1 MTQPLVS
8 IRVAIAEADEGD
20 LARARSILLQ
30 DRAIQVVA
38 TMSERSQL
46 SVVLDSE
53 PDVILL
59 STTVEP
65 HEPATLVKQLLE
77 LSPQTQVVLVT
88 EPNDAID
95 LRRTMLAGA
104 RAVLQKPLAGDDL
117 RHTVREV
124 WESDVA
130 RRQRMDERAR
140 QRQAKVTHG
149 QIITLFSPKGGVGCT
164 LVATNLAIALQRAT
178 QKRVALVDY
187 SLQFGTIGS
196 LLNVQSIHN
205 LSELVPHYEGIDST
219 ILDNVMVKHGS
230 GVHVLLPPATLEQVE
245 QVTTESLLGI
255 LEGLRSH
262 FDYVVVDTWHA
273 IEEATLAV
281 MGMSDTVLLVTTPEV
296 PALHTTRR
304 FLDMIKDHPEVR
316 GKPRLVVNRHPS
328 KGGVDLGELE
338 RSLGMPALATL
349 PSDGQVMT
357 LATNEGIPVLEKNLN
372 SVAGRSLTRLA
383 ELLAVPSDLPGAGQ
397 SGSSPAR
404 RFVLGRRRP
413 TT

>member
-1 MTQPLVS
+1 MTQPLAT

-20 LARARSILLQ
+20 LARERSILLQ

-46 SVVLDSE
+46 AVVLDTE
-53 PDVILL
+53 PDIFLL
-59 STTVEP
+59 STNIEP
-65 HEPATLVKQLLE
+65 HTTSTLVKQLLD
-77 LSPQTQVVLVT
+77 LSPNTQVVLVT
-88 EPNDAID
+88 EPNDPID

-104 RAVLQKPLAGDDL
+104 RAVLQKPLGVDDL
-117 RHTVREV
+117 INTVREV
-124 WESDVA
+124 WESDLS

-164 LVATNLAIALQRAT
+164 VLAANLAIALQRAT

-205 LSELVPHYEGIDST
+205 LSELVPHYEAIDST
-219 ILDNVMVKHGS
+219 ILGDVMVTHAS
-230 GVHVLLPPATLEQVE
+230 GVKVLLAPATLEQVE

-255 LEGLRSH
+255 LDGLRSH

-273 IEEATLAV
+273 VEDATLAV
-281 MGMSDTVLLVTTPEV
+281 MGMSDTLLLVTTPEV

-304 FLDMIKDHPEVR
+304 FLDMIKDYPDIR
-316 GKPRLVVNRHPS
+316 GKPRLLVNRHPS
-328 KGGVDLGELE
+328 KGGVELGEIE
-338 RSLGMPALATL
+338 QGLGMPAVATL
-349 PSDGQVMT
+349 PSDGQMMT
-357 LATNEGIPVLEKNLN
+357 LAINQGVPVLPKNLN
-372 SVAGRSLTRLA
+372 SVAGRNLSKLAAMLA
-383 ELLAVPSDLPGAGQ
+383 EPSDGPGAGPA
-397 SGSSPAR
+397 SGSQR
-404 RFVLGRRRP
+404 RFALGWRRP
-413 TT
+413 TA

>member
-1 MTQPLVS
+1 MTQPLAT

-20 LARARSILLQ
+20 LARERSILLQ

-46 SVVLDSE
+46 AVVLDTE
-53 PDVILL
+53 PDIFLL
-59 STTVEP
+59 STNIEP
-65 HEPATLVKQLLE
+65 HTTSTLVKQLLD
-77 LSPQTQVVLVT
+77 LSPNTQVVLVT
-88 EPNDAID
+88 EPNDSID

-104 RAVLQKPLAGDDL
+104 RAVLQKPLGVDDL
-117 RHTVREV
+117 SNTVREV
-124 WESDVA
+124 WESDLS

-140 QRQAKVTHG
+140 QRQAKATHG

-164 LVATNLAIALQRAT
+164 VLAANLAIALQRAT

-219 ILDNVMVKHGS
+219 ILGDVMVTHAS
-230 GVHVLLPPATLEQVE
+230 GVKVLLAPATLEQVE

-255 LEGLRSH
+255 LDGLRSH

-273 IEEATLAV
+273 VEDATLAV
-281 MGMSDTVLLVTTPEV
+281 MGMSDTLLLVTTPEV

-304 FLDMIKDHPEVR
+304 FLDMIKDYPDIR
-316 GKPRLVVNRHPS
+316 GKPRLLVNRHPS
-328 KGGVDLGELE
+328 KGGVELSE
-338 RSLGMPALATL
+338 IEQGLGMPAVATL
-349 PSDGQVMT
+349 PSDGQMMT
-357 LATNEGIPVLEKNLN
+357 LAINQGVPVLPKNLN
-372 SVAGRSLTRLA
+372 SVAGRNLSKLAAMLA
-383 ELLAVPSDLPGAGQ
+383 EPSDVPGAGPA
-397 SGSSPAR
+397 SGSQR
-404 RFVLGRRRP
+404 RFALGWRRP
-413 TT
+413 TA

>member
-8 IRVAIAEADEGD
+8 IRVAIAEAIDGD

-38 TMSERSQL
+38 TMSDRSQL
-46 SVVLDSE
+46 SVALDSE
-53 PDVILL
+53 PDIFLL
-59 STTVEP
+59 STNVEP
-65 HEPATLVKQLLE
+65 YETAALVKQLLE
-77 LSPQTQVVLVT
+77 LSPHTQVVLVT
-88 EPNDAID
+88 EPNDSID

-104 RAVLQKPLAGDDL
+104 RAVLQKPLGGDDL
-117 RHTVREV
+117 RNTVREV
-124 WESDVA
+124 WESEVA

-140 QRQAKVTHG
+140 QRQAKVIHG
-149 QIITLFSPKGGVGCT
+149 QIITVFSPKGGVGCT
-164 LVATNLAIALQRAT
+164 LLATNLAIALQRAT

-219 ILDNVMVKHGS
+219 ILGDVMVTHAS
-230 GVHVLLPPATLEQVE
+230 GIQVLLPPATLEQVE

-304 FLDMIKDHPEVR
+304 FLDMIKAYPDVR
-316 GKPRLVVNRHPS
+316 SKPRLLVNRHPS
-328 KGGVDLGELE
+328 KGGVDLGEIE
-338 RSLGMPALATL
+338 QSLGMPALATL

-357 LATNEGIPVLEKNLN
+357 LATNEGIPVLQKNLN
-372 SVAGRSLTRLA
+372 SVAGRNLTKLA
-383 ELLAVPSDLPGAGQ
+383 ELLAVPSDLPGAGGTG
-397 SGSSPAR
+397 SGSTR
-404 RFVLGRRRP
+404 RFALGWRRP
-413 TT
+413 TA

>member
-1 MTQPLVS
+1 MTQPLVT
-8 IRVAIAEADEGD
+8 IRVAIAEANEGD
-20 LARARSILLQ
+20 LSRERSILLQ

-46 SVVLDSE
+46 SVALDTE
-53 PDVILL
+53 PDIFLL
-59 STTVEP
+59 STNVEP
-65 HEPATLVKQLLE
+65 YETAALVKQLLE
-77 LSPQTQVVLVT
+77 LSPHTQVVLVT
-88 EPNDAID
+88 EPNDPID
-95 LRRTMLAGA
+95 LRRTMLAGT
-104 RAVLQKPLAGDDL
+104 RAILQKPLGVDDL
-117 RHTVREV
+117 LHTVREV
-124 WESDVA
+124 WESEVA

-149 QIITLFSPKGGVGCT
+149 QIITMFSPKGGVGCT
-164 LVATNLAIALQRAT
+164 LLAANLAIALQRAT

-219 ILDNVMVKHGS
+219 ILGDVMVTHAS
-230 GVHVLLPPATLEQVE
+230 GVQVLLPPATLEQVE

-304 FLDMIKDHPEVR
+304 FLDMIKDHPDVR
-316 GKPRLVVNRHPS
+316 GKPRLLVNRHPS
-328 KGGVDLGELE
+328 KGGVDLGEIE
-338 RSLGMPALATL
+338 QSLGMSALATL

-357 LATNEGIPVLEKNLN
+357 LATNEGIPLLQKNLN
-372 SVAGRSLTRLA
+372 SVVGRNLSKLA
-383 ELLAVPSDLPGAGQ
+383 ELLAVPSDLPGTGQAGQ
-397 SGSSPAR
+397 GTQR
-404 RFVLGRRRP
+404 RFALGWRRP
-413 TT
+413 TA